1 MLVDLVVQ
9 ADLVDTLSG
18 PGPLTV
24 FAPTNEAFAKL
35 PTDVV
40 TFLTADEN
48 KETLSKVLKYHVV
61 AGEVMSTDL
70 VAGEVGTVAGEN
82 VMVSL
87 DNGVMINDSTVTAA
101 DITASNGV
109 IHVID
114 TMLIPEEVSQMLAP
128 PMPNLVEIA
137 QGNED
142 FSTLVD
148 LVVKADLVDTLSG
161 PGPFTVF
168 APTNEAFANLSAE
181 VAFFLTAD
189 ENKETLSK
197 VLTYHVV
204 AGEVMSTDLVAGE
217 VGTVEGENVK
227 VSLDNGVMIND
238 STVTSADV
246 KSSNGVLHVIDT
258 VLIPDTIAK
267 QLAGDSHDSHD
278 EHNHSDSHNEH
289 ESHDDSSATSLAYS
303 ASILMISNLLFWSLA

>member
-9 ADLVDTLSG
+9 ADLVETLSG

-48 KETLSKVLKYHVV
+48 KETLSKVLTYHVV

-82 VMVSL
+82 IMVSL
-87 DNGVMINDSTVTAA
+87 DNGVMINDSTVTAT
-101 DITASNGV
+101 DIEASNGV

-114 TMLIPEEVSQMLAP
+114 TVLIPEEVSQMLAP

-137 QGNED
+137 QGSED

-148 LVVKADLVDTLSG
+148 LVVTADLVDTLSG

-168 APTNEAFANLSAE
+168 APTNEAFAKLPTD
-181 VAFFLTAD
+181 VVTFLTAD

-227 VSLDNGVMIND
+227 VSLDSGVMIND

-246 KSSNGVLHVIDT
+246 KSSNGVLHIIDT

-267 QLAGDSHDSHD
+267 QLAGDSHDSDSQSED
-278 EHNHSDSHNEH
+278 EDYY
-289 ESHDDSSATSLAYS
+289 DSSAKSFAYS
-303 ASILMISNLLFWSLA
+303 ASILMISNLLFWT

>member
-9 ADLVDTLSG
+9 ADLVETLSG

-48 KETLSKVLKYHVV
+48 KETLSKVLTYHVV
-61 AGEVMSTDL
+61 AGKVESGYL
-70 VAGEVGTVAGEN
+70 VAVEVVTVAGEN
-82 VMVSL
+82 FMVSL

-101 DITASNGV
+101 DIEASNGV

-114 TMLIPEEVSQMLAP
+114 TVLIPEEVSQMLAP

-137 QGNED
+137 QGSED

-148 LVVKADLVDTLSG
+148 LVVQADLVETLSG
-161 PGPFTVF
+161 PGPLTVF
-168 APTNEAFANLSAE
+168 APTNEAFAKLPTD
-181 VAFFLTAD
+181 VVTFLTAD

-217 VGTVEGENVK
+217 VGTVEGESIM
-227 VSLDNGVMIND
+227 VSLTNGVMIND

-246 KSSNGVLHVIDT
+246 ESSNGVIHVIDT

>member
-9 ADLVDTLSG
+9 ADLVETLSG

-61 AGEVMSTDL
+61 IGKVESSYL

-101 DITASNGV
+101 DIEASNGV

-114 TMLIPEEVSQMLAP
+114 TVLIPEEVSQMLAP

-137 QGNED
+137 QGSED

-148 LVVKADLVDTLSG
+148 LVVQADLVETLSG

-168 APTNEAFANLSAE
+168 APTNEAFAKLPTD
-181 VAFFLTAD
+181 VVTFLTAD
-189 ENKETLSK
+189 ENKETLAK

-204 AGEVMSTDLVAGE
+204 AVEVMSIDLVAGE
-217 VGTVEGENVK
+217 VGTVEGESII

-238 STVTSADV
+238 SSVTSADV
-246 KSSNGVLHVIDT
+246 ESSNGVIHVIDT
-258 VLIPDTIAK
+258 VLIPD
-267 QLAGDSHDSHD
+267 
-278 EHNHSDSHNEH
+278 
-289 ESHDDSSATSLAYS
+289 
-303 ASILMISNLLFWSLA
+303 